1 MMFKKFISMTTAVL
15 LMASSISILAAPSAS
30 AATITDATATSTA
43 AIGTSGT
50 NATAITISATLV
62 TSGVADTFF
71 LNLPMGWSFATTPN
85 ISTNLSGYVV
95 QAIGT
100 GFVVLAGASPFASST
115 EVSITFGSNALNVG
129 SNRIF
134 SFQFVESIPGS
145 SAIVVD
151 TGTATLAGGGSA
163 PTPTAAEIAAAAAQ
177 AAEAASNAGRM
188 IREGKLIE
196 AKKSLSTQLKGGVA
210 GTKEEFIAAKIN
222 VTTDASL
229 ARLNAEV
236 LKLAVADRSDFDKIK
251 ALAAAIEFDETF
263 FNESSRPNT
272 SMYAAQGVA
281 VSERTLAAINAK
293 ILELPAEKRLDVV
306 AIQEIAKNENFIDR
320 IANPLTRS
328 LISASSL
335 VSRGLIPADYARKQT
350 VIRNLEG
357 YEEASLNTVAKI
369 EAAIKE
375 EMLKADARDLRYK
388 AIVAKIA
395 ARSSK

>member
-15 LMASSISILAAPSAS
+15 LMASGVSLLGTNVAQAAICSGAELLESSSTIKGVTFTKGTRLASSTDFNGGGSTSMGSITLTAAQASGTGTTSITAS
-30 AATITDATATSTA
+30 GGATATWLYVAPS
-43 AIGTSGT
+43 IRSWG
-50 NATAITISATLV
+50 NA
-62 TSGVADTFF
+62 D
-71 LNLPMGWSFATTPN
+71 
-85 ISTNLSGYVV
+85 ISTTDDHQNVTFEDRLVFE
-95 QAIGT
+95 IKITGT
-100 GFVVLAGASPFASST
+100 GC
-115 EVSITFGSNALNVG
+115 
-129 SNRIF
+129 
-134 SFQFVESIPGS
+134 
-145 SAIVVD
+145 VD
-151 TGTATLAGGGSA
+151 YYRLQIRVTRS
-163 PTPTAAEIAAAAAQ
+163 TPTAAEIAAAAAQ

-263 FNESSRPNT
+263 FNESARPNT

>member
-1 MMFKKFISMTTAVL
+1 
-15 LMASSISILAAPSAS
+15 MASGVSLLGTNTAQAAICSGAELLESSSTIKGVTFTKGTRLESSNNFNGGGSTSMGSITLTAAQASGTGTTSITAS
-30 AATITDATATSTA
+30 GGATATWLYVAPS
-43 AIGTSGT
+43 IRSWG
-50 NATAITISATLV
+50 NA
-62 TSGVADTFF
+62 D
-71 LNLPMGWSFATTPN
+71 
-85 ISTNLSGYVV
+85 ISTTDDHQNVTFEDRLVFE
-95 QAIGT
+95 IKITGT
-100 GFVVLAGASPFASST
+100 GC
-115 EVSITFGSNALNVG
+115 
-129 SNRIF
+129 
-134 SFQFVESIPGS
+134 
-145 SAIVVD
+145 VD
-151 TGTATLAGGGSA
+151 YYRLQIRVTRS
-163 PTPTAAEIAAAAAQ
+163 TPTAAEIAAAAAQ

-263 FNESSRPNT
+263 FNESARPNT

>member
-1 MMFKKFISMTTAVL
+1 MLKKFISMTTAVL
-15 LMASSISILAAPSAS
+15 LMASGVSLLGANTAQAAICSGAELLESSSTIKGVTFTKGTRLESSNNFNGGGSTSMGSITLTAAQASGTGTTSITAS
-30 AATITDATATSTA
+30 GGATATWLYVAPS
-43 AIGTSGT
+43 IRSWG
-50 NATAITISATLV
+50 NA
-62 TSGVADTFF
+62 D
-71 LNLPMGWSFATTPN
+71 
-85 ISTNLSGYVV
+85 ISTTDDHQNVTFEDRLVFE
-95 QAIGT
+95 IKITGT
-100 GFVVLAGASPFASST
+100 GC
-115 EVSITFGSNALNVG
+115 
-129 SNRIF
+129 
-134 SFQFVESIPGS
+134 
-145 SAIVVD
+145 VD
-151 TGTATLAGGGSA
+151 YYRLQIRVTRS
-163 PTPTAAEIAAAAAQ
+163 TPTAAEIAAAAAQ

-263 FNESSRPNT
+263 FNESARPNT

>member
-1 MMFKKFISMTTAVL
+1 MLKKFISMTTAVL
-15 LMASSISILAAPSAS
+15 LMASGVSLLGTNTAQAAICSGAELLESSSTIKGVTFTKGTRLASSTDFNGGGSTSMGSITLTAAQASGTGTTSITAS
-30 AATITDATATSTA
+30 GGATATWLYVAPS
-43 AIGTSGT
+43 IRSWG
-50 NATAITISATLV
+50 NA
-62 TSGVADTFF
+62 D
-71 LNLPMGWSFATTPN
+71 
-85 ISTNLSGYVV
+85 ISTTDDHQNVTFEDRLVFE
-95 QAIGT
+95 IKITGT
-100 GFVVLAGASPFASST
+100 GC
-115 EVSITFGSNALNVG
+115 
-129 SNRIF
+129 
-134 SFQFVESIPGS
+134 
-145 SAIVVD
+145 VD
-151 TGTATLAGGGSA
+151 YYRLQIRVTRS
-163 PTPTAAEIAAAAAQ
+163 TPTAAEIAAAAAQ

-263 FNESSRPNT
+263 FNESARPNT

>member
-1 MMFKKFISMTTAVL
+1 MLKKFISMTTAVL
-15 LMASSISILAAPSAS
+15 LMASGVSLLGTNTAQAAICSGAELLESSSTIKGVTFTKGTRLESSNNFNGGGSTSMGSITLTAAQASGTGTTSITAS
-30 AATITDATATSTA
+30 GGATATWLYVAPS
-43 AIGTSGT
+43 IRSWG
-50 NATAITISATLV
+50 NA
-62 TSGVADTFF
+62 D
-71 LNLPMGWSFATTPN
+71 
-85 ISTNLSGYVV
+85 ISTTDDHQNVTFEDRLVFE
-95 QAIGT
+95 IKITGT
-100 GFVVLAGASPFASST
+100 GC
-115 EVSITFGSNALNVG
+115 
-129 SNRIF
+129 
-134 SFQFVESIPGS
+134 
-145 SAIVVD
+145 VD
-151 TGTATLAGGGSA
+151 YYRLQIRVTRS
-163 PTPTAAEIAAAAAQ
+163 TPTAAEIAAAAAQ

-263 FNESSRPNT
+263 FNESARPNT

>member
-15 LMASSISILAAPSAS
+15 LMASGVSLLGTNTAQAAICSGAELLESSSTIKGVTFTKGTRLESSNNFNGGGSTSMGSITLTAAQASGTGTTSITAS
-30 AATITDATATSTA
+30 GGATATWLYVAPS
-43 AIGTSGT
+43 IRSWG
-50 NATAITISATLV
+50 NA
-62 TSGVADTFF
+62 D
-71 LNLPMGWSFATTPN
+71 
-85 ISTNLSGYVV
+85 ISTTDDHQNVTFEDRLVFE
-95 QAIGT
+95 IKITGT
-100 GFVVLAGASPFASST
+100 GC
-115 EVSITFGSNALNVG
+115 
-129 SNRIF
+129 
-134 SFQFVESIPGS
+134 
-145 SAIVVD
+145 VD
-151 TGTATLAGGGSA
+151 YYRLQIRVTRS
-163 PTPTAAEIAAAAAQ
+163 TPTAAEIAAAAAQ

-263 FNESSRPNT
+263 FNESARPNT

>member
-1 MMFKKFISMTTAVL
+1 MLKKFISMTTAVL
-15 LMASSISILAAPSAS
+15 LMASGVSLLGTNTAQAAICSGAELLESSSTIKGVTFTKGTRLESSNNFNGGGSTSMGSITLTAAQASGTGTTSITAS
-30 AATITDATATSTA
+30 GGATATWLYVAPS
-43 AIGTSGT
+43 IRSWG
-50 NATAITISATLV
+50 NA
-62 TSGVADTFF
+62 D
-71 LNLPMGWSFATTPN
+71 
-85 ISTNLSGYVV
+85 ISTTDDHQNVTFEDGL
-95 QAIGT
+95 IFEIKITGT
-100 GFVVLAGASPFASST
+100 GCVDYYRLQIIVTRST
-115 EVSITFGSNALNVG
+115 PS
-129 SNRIF
+129 R
-134 SFQFVESIPGS
+134 
-145 SAIVVD
+145 
-151 TGTATLAGGGSA
+151 
-163 PTPTAAEIAAAAAQ
+163 TAAEIAAAAAQ

-236 LKLAVADRSDFDKIK
+236 LKLAVADRSDFEKIK

-263 FNESSRPNT
+263 FNESARPNT

>member
-1 MMFKKFISMTTAVL
+1 MGSITLTAAQASGTGTTSIT
-15 LMASSISILAAPSAS
+15 ASGG
-30 AATITDATATSTA
+30 ATATWLYVAPS
-43 AIGTSGT
+43 IRSWG
-50 NATAITISATLV
+50 NA
-62 TSGVADTFF
+62 D
-71 LNLPMGWSFATTPN
+71 
-85 ISTNLSGYVV
+85 ISTTDDHQNVTFEDRLVFE
-95 QAIGT
+95 IKITGT
-100 GFVVLAGASPFASST
+100 GCVDYYRL
-115 EVSITFGSNALNVG
+115 
-129 SNRIF
+129 
-134 SFQFVESIPGS
+134 QFRVTRS
-145 SAIVVD
+145 
-151 TGTATLAGGGSA
+151 
-163 PTPTAAEIAAAAAQ
+163 TPTAAEIAAAAAQ

-222 VTTDASL
+222 VTTDAAL

-236 LKLAVADRSDFDKIK
+236 LKLAVADRSDFEKIK

>member
-1 MMFKKFISMTTAVL
+1 MLKKFISMTTAVL
-15 LMASSISILAAPSAS
+15 LIASGVSLLGTNAAQAAICSGAELLESSSTIKGVTFTKGTRLASSTDFNGGGSTSMGSITLTAAQAS
-30 AATITDATATSTA
+30 GTGTTSITASGGATATWLYVAPS
-43 AIGTSGT
+43 IRSWG
-50 NATAITISATLV
+50 NA
-62 TSGVADTFF
+62 D
-71 LNLPMGWSFATTPN
+71 
-85 ISTNLSGYVV
+85 ISTTDDHQNVTFEDRLVFE
-95 QAIGT
+95 IKITGT
-100 GFVVLAGASPFASST
+100 GC
-115 EVSITFGSNALNVG
+115 
-129 SNRIF
+129 
-134 SFQFVESIPGS
+134 
-145 SAIVVD
+145 VD
-151 TGTATLAGGGSA
+151 YYRLQIRVTRS
-163 PTPTAAEIAAAAAQ
+163 TPTAAEIAAAAAQ

-263 FNESSRPNT
+263 FNESARPNT